1 MTSKLSVLLK
11 KYSIPTLFFIVAIIM
26 IYVGISQNQDA
37 TYMVASM
44 LMLAAGIVSLMYSS
58 GKFKQSVVLITGSI
72 AGIAAVFSLYMSYKS
87 VNDTNTYNKNYVLCK
102 ATAVQNLQ
110 DIRYIQKAYAD
121 KNGKYAATW
130 EELVAFAE
138 NGTVPHVIAKG
149 SVPVEKIT
157 EAERNYLYGD
167 NRAIDAVMTEVEAYR
182 LSKWTNGPRHEMFK
196 GFVRDTIQISLMDS
210 KFGTKSYISGRENAG
225 LSKFYLDS
233 LPYIPFTNG
242 KKQWKLEV
250 ADSVLMG
257 EIKVPAIYV
266 HGKIPFAKIQGTDN
280 EEISFG
286 KLTSNETAGTWED

>member
-121 KNGKYAATW
+121 KNGKYAAKLF
-130 EELVAFAE
+130 ELFGKE
-138 NGTVPHVIAKG
+138 R
-149 SVPVEKIT
+149 VEK
-157 EAERNYLYGD
+157 EA
-167 NRAIDAVMTEVEAYR
+167 
-182 LSKWTNGPRHEMFK
+182 
-196 GFVRDTIQISLMDS
+196 
-210 KFGTKSYISGRENAG
+210 TKSE
-225 LSKFYLDS
+225 FYFGETLEES
-233 LPYIPFTNG
+233 LHDVLLIHVWVIVGIPIVSRNPLFGN
-242 KKQWKLEV
+242 
-250 ADSVLMG
+250 
-257 EIKVPAIYV
+257 
-266 HGKIPFAKIQGTDN
+266 QGWGYALQFFN
-280 EEISFG
+280 RL
-286 KLTSNETAGTWED
+286 K